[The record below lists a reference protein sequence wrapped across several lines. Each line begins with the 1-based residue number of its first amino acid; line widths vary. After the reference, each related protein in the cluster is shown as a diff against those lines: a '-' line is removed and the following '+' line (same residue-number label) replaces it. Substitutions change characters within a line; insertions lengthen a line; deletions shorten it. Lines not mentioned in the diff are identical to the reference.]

1 MADPGLGR
9 SREARAGAR
18 PGREADAGSRAGKGA
33 GRAGVERRRPGLF
46 SGGASWSDLHP
57 AALLTVVFLVAY
69 PGFASDF
76 FTLQIGA
83 YSLILGSVA
92 LSLML
97 LAGYGGM
104 VSLAQLSVAGLAG
117 YLVAI
122 LGDNSVGVMGLGWPW
137 WVTVPVAI
145 GAAAT
150 FGALIGAISVR
161 TEGIYTIMITLAIA
175 VAFFYFVRQ
184 NYVLFNGFTGFAGV
198 EPPTLFGIHWRDP
211 APFYYLSLAVAGAF
225 FCAVVYASR
234 SPFGLALQAI
244 RDNPRRMRAL
254 GFDVALHR
262 IAACFLAGLVAGTA
276 GVLLVWFNGRI
287 SPGSVGVEGIID
299 ILVIAVVGGLRHPLG
314 PFLGA
319 VLFVLLENFAI
330 DLIDRE
336 RFNTV
341 IGLAFLAVV
350 LFSPDGLL
358 GLWKRLRPRLRFDR
372 DARTPSP
379 GRAEADA
386 ETP

>member
-1 MADPGLGR
+1 M
-9 SREARAGAR
+9 AGADR
-18 PGREADAGSRAGKGA
+18 QAEGGA
-33 GRAGVERRRPGLF
+33 GAGGGVRPRPEARRRPRPGFF
-46 SGGASWSDLHP
+46 SGGAPWAGLHP
-57 AALLTVVFLVAY
+57 ATVVAVVFLVAY
-69 PGFASDF
+69 PSFASDF
-76 FTLQIGA
+76 FTFQVGA
-83 YSLILGSVA
+83 YSLLLGTVA
-92 LSLML
+92 LSLMM

-104 VSLAQLSVAGLAG
+104 VSLSQLTVAGFAG

-122 LGDNSVGVMGLGWPW
+122 LGENSVGVMGLGWPW
-137 WVTVPVAI
+137 WLTAPMAI
-145 GAAAT
+145 AAAAV
-150 FGALIGAISVR
+150 FSAVIGAISVR

-184 NYVLFNGFTGFAGV
+184 NYVIFNGFTGFAGV
-198 EPPTLFGIHWRDP
+198 EPPTLFGIYWRDP
-211 APFYYLSLAVAGAF
+211 VPFYYLSLAVAGAF

-234 SPFGLALQAI
+234 STFGLALQAI

-262 IAACFLAGLVAGTA
+262 IAAYFLAGLVAGTA

-299 ILVIAVVGGLRHPLG
+299 VLVIAVVGGLRHPAG

-319 VLFVLLENFAI
+319 ILFVLLENFAI

-358 GLWKRLRPRLRFDR
+358 GLWNRIRPRLRFDR
-372 DARTPSP
+372 DARTAAS
-379 GRAEADA
+379 GRAEPDA
-386 ETP
+386 ETR